1 MIKTRFFSI
10 QHFFQFYPQ
19 ACVFDWAGTVCDAG
33 VFAPGLYFKH
43 FVSFVCVIYGDNY
56 SISSLRIN
64 LSIISPV
71 LTFQQLFE
79 EEGVPITAEEVA
91 LDTNFKLKKNSMI
104 LWWFHRIEL
113 FPTSG

>member
-1 MIKTRFFSI
+1 M
-10 QHFFQFYPQ
+10 
-19 ACVFDWAGTVCDAG
+19 
-33 VFAPGLYFKH
+33 
-43 FVSFVCVIYGDNY
+43 SFVCVIFGDNHSESKFNH
-56 SISSLRIN
+56 SIL
-64 LSIISPV
+64 SPV

-104 LWWFHRIEL
+104 LRWFHRIEL